1 MKHTKQRNIKFAVMF
16 VVLAGL
22 VVFLVS
28 EELTGNPNLGAGKTF
43 SLPPANSFKDIGG
56 AQVDVECK
64 IKQELTVVDSDGKTI
79 TVNQSS
85 GIMGSPTF
93 NIVNPLN
100 TNQEASVFVVIPKI

>member
-43 SLPPANSFKDIGG
+43 SLPELSYVNFDRSSEHSNDIN
-56 AQVDVECK
+56 VSCDR
-64 IKQELTVVDSDGKTI
+64 
-79 TVNQSS
+79 
-85 GIMGSPTF
+85 
-93 NIVNPLN
+93 
-100 TNQEASVFVVIPKI
+100 